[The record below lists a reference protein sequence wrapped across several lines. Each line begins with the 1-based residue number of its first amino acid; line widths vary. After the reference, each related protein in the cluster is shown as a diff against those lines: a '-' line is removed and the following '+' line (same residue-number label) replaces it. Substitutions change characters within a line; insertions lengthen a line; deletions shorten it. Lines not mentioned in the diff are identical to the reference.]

1 MVSVSKANKVA
12 ISETNKVAEGRI
24 PRGGKIAS
32 HNLNQNGGFTVNE
45 ATELDNQQSDSCET
59 EETMRSVNLTT
70 FYYFVSNK

>member
-1 MVSVSKANKVA
+1 MKK
-12 ISETNKVAEGRI
+12 GRI

-32 HNLNQNGGFTVNE
+32 HTLNDKSDNGGNLANE
-45 ATELDNQQSDSCET
+45 AAELDNQQSDSCET